1 MSVFRELTRTKGTG
15 DVALSGRAPGA
26 VAWAG
31 SGKNGQ
37 NVRYSITENG
47 NVEIGTGLYSGN
59 ILQRSAVQETIYNG
73 VHTTSGAT
81 PIPLDGGA
89 VVDLLVTN
97 EVTIRKSAFGQVFD
111 VETEDPAEVV
121 VKART
126 SPGGGVEFPADVQ
139 EAIIAIAGGEGSG
152 EAHIKTA
159 DLANTTDPAKGVGM
173 VGRGVV
179 AVESIADLLALPSG
193 QRREDLRYLVKGY
206 HAGSGLGGGSFHW
219 DSTSAVSSNGG
230 TILAVSGVAQGRF
243 IRLTASVLSP
253 EMFGARSAATASE
266 NATALS
272 ACLNA
277 LKDGEWL
284 VQESP
289 ELTSNSA
296 QKTVGSSNNVLH
308 LRLRAGGAVGSGLL
322 RLVDSPGVEVN
333 GSIDV
338 AGNQGIGVYLLR
350 CSRANLP
357 KSLWTGNIQGDQ
369 TIAVGVFTRDCDD
382 CNIACTIENVY
393 SANAAARGV
402 MVSDQTIPK
411 NTSHIHPSIKN
422 IRSDNLLLDADGL
435 YAESTASPYS
445 GGLRVEGGNYYD
457 CQKRYIQ
464 LNVPSPIVTNNM
476 GRNSL
481 ATPMFTFISS
491 YDLQAGF
498 IGNNDM
504 EALSGC
510 EYFIESYSVD
520 SLNVGPNRFISKTTI
535 ASSRFLNI
543 SGRIG
548 FLQASVGQCV
558 GVEMLLKNSGNASD
572 VGQHLV
578 LLEGQ
583 FDNGAAS
590 RNAIEVTGD
599 FSKLKVADIE
609 CIHAISSKFFLSAPN
624 LSDNIAELIDNRQE
638 YSFGR
643 ISGTKRELQ
652 GWEKVSVNTSRDRVV
667 NGRKIIKRDSTPTS
681 GTYRAGD
688 LVDKITLAVDGS
700 NMVLTGWVCVTPG
713 EPGTWAEL
721 RSSTVSPAT

>member
-1 MSVFRELTRTKGTG
+1 MNYLNNVTK
-15 DVALSGRAPGA
+15 DASGRITSWFQGTLQYR
-26 VAWAG
+26 VLRD
-31 SGKNGQ
+31 SQGKP
-37 NVRYSITENG
+37 
-47 NVEIGTGLYSGN
+47 
-59 ILQRSAVQETIYNG
+59 LQVTQFPKDPYNG
-73 VHTTSGAT
+73 VMSFTYNPDGT
-81 PIPLDGGA
+81 LDS
-89 VVDLLVTN
+89 VKDLGL
-97 EVTIRKSAFGQVFD
+97 I
-111 VETEDPAEVV
+111 DPAITNVLKEEALNKGGVTV
-121 VKART
+121 QMVT
-126 SPGGGVEFPADVQ
+126 SPGRGVEFPTDVQ
-139 EAIIAIAGGEGSG
+139 EAIIAIAGG
-152 EAHIKTA
+152 T
-159 DLANTTDPAKGVGM
+159 
-173 VGRGVV
+173 VV

-206 HAGSGLGGGSFHW
+206 HAESGLGGGSFHW
-219 DSTSAVSSNGG
+219 DSTSAVSPNGG
-230 TILAVSGVAQGRF
+230 TILAVSGVDQGRF

-253 EMFGARSAATASE
+253 EMFGAHPSATVSE
-266 NATALS
+266 NALAIS

-289 ELTSNSA
+289 ELTSSSA
-296 QKTVGSSNNVLH
+296 QKTVGSSNNVLN
-308 LRLRAGGAVGSGLL
+308 LRLRAGGTVGSGLL
-322 RLVDSPGVEVN
+322 RLVDSPGVELN

-338 AGNQGIGVYLLR
+338 AGNGGIGVYLLR

-357 KSLWTGNIQGDQ
+357 KSLWIGNIQGDL
-369 TIAVGVFTRDCDD
+369 TLAAGVFTRDCDD
-382 CNIACTIENVY
+382 CDIACTIENVY

-402 MVSDQTIPK
+402 MISDQTILK
-411 NTSHIHPSIKN
+411 NTSHIHPTVKN

-457 CQKRYIQ
+457 CQKRYIK
-464 LNVPSPIVTNNM
+464 LNVPSPVVTNNM
-476 GRNSL
+476 GRNGL
-481 ATPMFTFISS
+481 ATTMFAFISS
-491 YDLQAGF
+491 YNLQAGF

-510 EYFIESYSVD
+510 DNFIESYGVD

-535 ASSRFLNI
+535 AGSTFLRI

-558 GVEMLLKNSGNASD
+558 GVATLVKGTGDTSD

-578 LLEGQ
+578 LSEGQ

-609 CIHAISSKFFLSAPN
+609 CIHAIASKYFLSAPN

-643 ISGTKRELQ
+643 INIARELQ
-652 GWEKVSVNTSRDRVV
+652 GWEKGSVNTSKDRVV
-667 NGRKIIKRDSTPTS
+667 NGRKIIKRDSAPIS

-700 NMVLTGWVCVTPG
+700 GMVLTGWVCVTPG
-713 EPGTWAEL
+713 SPGTWVAL